1 MASIRPRYD
10 DQGAQTGWQVRITRQ
25 GFPQQNKMFRSK
37 REAETWAASVE
48 SQMLRGAWLDMAE
61 ADSTTLADA
70 LDRYAKEVSSLKKSG
85 KIELYRIGTLKTDK
99 IARLHLSKIR
109 GADLADYR
117 DRRFA
122 AGLSE
127 SSVRLELA
135 ILSNLFT
142 VAMKE
147 WRMEGLR
154 NPVLAVRKPAPGKA
168 RDRRV
173 SPGEEKRLLAEC
185 APSLR
190 SIILFALETGMRKG
204 EIQKL
209 LWKDVDLGKC
219 TAKLFDTKNG
229 EDRTIPLSTR
239 AIAVLKALPRNINGK
254 VFPGADISHT
264 FSSACARSGIEDLR
278 FHDLRHEA
286 TSRLFEKGFNPM
298 EVSAITGHK
307 TLQMLKRYTH
317 LRAEDLAKRMG

>member
-1 MASIRPRYD
+1 MATINSRE
-10 DQGAQTGWQVRITRQ
+10 DQDGITIGWQAIVRKKGYPSQTKTFRTKRDAEAWARLTESAMER
-25 GFPQQNKMFRSK
+25 GLWQNQS
-37 REAETWAASVE
+37 
-48 SQMLRGAWLDMAE
+48 D

-70 LDRYAKEVSSLKKSG
+70 LDRYGREVSSLKKSG

-99 IARLHLSKIR
+99 IAKLHLSRIR
-109 GADLADYR
+109 GADLAEYR
-117 DRRFA
+117 DRRLNV
-122 AGLSE
+122 GLSD

-135 ILSNLFT
+135 ILSNLYT

-154 NPVLAVRKPAPGKA
+154 NPVLSVRKPSPGKA
-168 RDRRV
+168 RDRRL
-173 SPGEEKRLLAEC
+173 SPIEEKKLLGEC
-185 APSLR
+185 TPPLKA
-190 SIILFALETGMRKG
+190 IILFALETGMRRG

-209 LWKDVDLGKC
+209 LWKDVDLIKC
-219 TAKLFDTKNG
+219 TAQLFDTKNG
-229 EDRTIPLSTR
+229 EDRTIPLSSR

-254 VFPGADISHT
+254 VFPGADISHSFT
-264 FSSACARSGIEDLR
+264 AACRRAAIDDLR

-286 TSRLFEKGFNPM
+286 ASRLFEKGFNPM
-298 EVSAITGHK
+298 EAATITGHK

>member
-10 DQGAQTGWQVRITRQ
+10 DLGNATGWQVRITRQ

-37 REAETWAASVE
+37 REAETWATDVE
-48 SQMLRGAWLDMAE
+48 SKMLRGSWLDTAE

-70 LDRYAKEVSSLKKSG
+70 LDRYGREVSALKKSG

-99 IARLHLSKIR
+99 IAKLHLSRIR
-109 GADLADYR
+109 GADLAEYR
-117 DRRFA
+117 DRRLA
-122 AGLSE
+122 AGLSD

-135 ILSNLFT
+135 LISNLFT

-154 NPVLAVRKPAPGKA
+154 NPVLAVRKPSPGKA
-168 RDRRV
+168 RDRRL
-173 SPGEEKRLLAEC
+173 SADEEKRLMGEC
-185 APSLR
+185 APPLKA
-190 SIILFALETGMRKG
+190 IIRFALETGMRRG

-209 LWKDVDLGKC
+209 LWKDVDLGNC

-229 EDRTIPLSTR
+229 EDRTIPLSSR
-239 AIAVLKALPRNINGK
+239 AIAVLKGLPRNINGK
-254 VFPGADISHT
+254 VFPGVDISHS
-264 FSSACARSGIEDLR
+264 FAAACVRASIDDLR

-317 LRAEDLAKRMG
+317 LKAEDLAKRMG

>member
-1 MASIRPRYD
+1 
-10 DQGAQTGWQVRITRQ
+10 
-25 GFPQQNKMFRSK
+25 
-37 REAETWAASVE
+37 
-48 SQMLRGAWLDMAE
+48 MLRGSWLDTAE
-61 ADSTTLADA
+61 ADSTTLAEA
-70 LDRYAKEVSSLKKSG
+70 LERYGKEVSIMKKSG

-99 IARLHLSKIR
+99 IAKLHLSRIR
-109 GADLADYR
+109 GADLAEYR
-117 DRRFA
+117 DRRLA
-122 AGLSE
+122 AGLSD

-135 ILSNLFT
+135 IISNLFT

-154 NPVLAVRKPAPGKA
+154 NPVLAVRKPPPGKA
-168 RDRRV
+168 RDRRFL
-173 SPGEEKRLLAEC
+173 PGEEKNLLAEC

-190 SIILFALETGMRKG
+190 AIVLFALETGMRRG
-204 EIQKL
+204 EIHKL
-209 LWKDVDLGKC
+209 LWKDVDLAKC
-219 TAKLFDTKNG
+219 TARLFDTKNS
-229 EDRTIPLSTR
+229 EDRTIPLSSR
-239 AIAVLKALPRNINGK
+239 ALNVLKGLSRNINGK
-254 VFPGADISHT
+254 VFPGADISHS
-264 FSSACARSGIEDLR
+264 FAAACARGGIEDLR

>member
-10 DQGAQTGWQVRITRQ
+10 DQGNPTGWQVRITRQ

-37 REAETWAASVE
+37 REAEAWATDVE
-48 SQMLRGAWLDMAE
+48 SKMLRGSWLDMAE
-61 ADSTTLADA
+61 ADSTTLSDA
-70 LDRYAKEVSSLKKSG
+70 LDRYGKEVSSLKKSG
-85 KIELYRIGTLKTDK
+85 KIELYRIGTLKADK
-99 IARLHLSKIR
+99 IGRLHLSRIR
-109 GADLADYR
+109 GADLAEYR
-117 DRRFA
+117 DRRLA
-122 AGLSE
+122 AGLSD

-135 ILSNLFT
+135 ILSNLYT

-168 RDRRV
+168 RDRRL
-173 SPGEEKRLLAEC
+173 SLGEEKRLLAEC
-185 APSLR
+185 AQPLEA
-190 SIILFALETGMRKG
+190 IILFALETGMRRG
-204 EIQKL
+204 EIHKL

-219 TAKLFDTKNG
+219 TAQLLDTKNG

-239 AIAVLKALPRNINGK
+239 AIGVLKALPRNINGK
-254 VFPGADISHT
+254 VFPGADISHS
-264 FSSACARSGIEDLR
+264 FAAACTRAGIEDLH

-286 TSRLFEKGFNPM
+286 TSRLFERGFNPM
-298 EVSAITGHK
+298 EVSSITGHK

>member
-1 MASIRPRYD
+1 MATINPRE
-10 DQGAQTGWQVRITRQ
+10 AQDGITSGWQAIVRKKGYPSQSKTFRTKRDAEAWARLTESAMER
-25 GFPQQNKMFRSK
+25 GLWQNQS
-37 REAETWAASVE
+37 
-48 SQMLRGAWLDMAE
+48 D

-70 LDRYAKEVSSLKKSG
+70 LDRYGREVSSLKKSG

-99 IARLHLSKIR
+99 IAKLHLSRIR
-109 GADLADYR
+109 GADLAEYR
-117 DRRFA
+117 DRRLA
-122 AGLSE
+122 AGLSD

-135 ILSNLFT
+135 ILSNLYT

-168 RDRRV
+168 RDRRLL
-173 SPGEEKRLLAEC
+173 PGEEIRLLSEC
-185 APSLR
+185 APLLKAT
-190 SIILFALETGMRKG
+190 ILFALETGMRKG

-229 EDRTIPLSTR
+229 EDRTIPLSGR
-239 AIAVLKALPRNINGK
+239 AIVVLKALPRNINGK
-254 VFPGADISHT
+254 VFPGADISHSFT
-264 FSSACARSGIEDLR
+264 AACKRADIADLH

-286 TSRLFEKGFNPM
+286 TSRFFEKGLNPM
-298 EVSAITGHK
+298 QVGAITGHK

-317 LRAEDLAKRMG
+317 LRAEDLAKLLG

>member
-1 MASIRPRYD
+1 MASIRPRFD
-10 DQGAQTGWQVRITRQ
+10 DQGNQTGWQVRITRQ
-25 GFPQQNKMFRSK
+25 GFPQQNKMFRTK
-37 REAETWAASVE
+37 REAETWAASTE
-48 SQMLRGAWLDMAE
+48 SQMLRGSWLDTAE
-61 ADSTTLADA
+61 ADSTTLSDA
-70 LDRYAKEVSSLKKSG
+70 LGRYAKEVSSLKKSG

-99 IARLHLSKIR
+99 IAKLHLSRIR
-109 GADLADYR
+109 GADLAEYR
-117 DRRFA
+117 DRRLA
-122 AGLSE
+122 AGLSD
-127 SSVRLELA
+127 SAVRLELA
-135 ILSNLFT
+135 ILSHLFT

-154 NPVLAVRKPAPGKA
+154 NPVLGIRKPSPGKA
-168 RDRRV
+168 RDRRL
-173 SPGEEKRLLAEC
+173 SPGEEKRLLDAC
-185 APSLR
+185 APSL
-190 SIILFALETGMRKG
+190 SAIILFALETGMRRG

-209 LWKDVDLGKC
+209 LWKGVDLGKGI
-219 TAKLFDTKNG
+219 AQLYDTKNG
-229 EDRTIPLSTR
+229 DDRVIPLSSR

-254 VFPGADISHT
+254 VFPGADISHSFT
-264 FSSACARSGIEDLR
+264 AACKRAAIDDLR

>member
-1 MASIRPRYD
+1 MATITARK
-10 DQGAQTGWQVRITRQ
+10 DQDGITIGWQAIVRKKGYPSQSRTFRAKRDAEAWARLTESAMER
-25 GFPQQNKMFRSK
+25 GLWQNQS
-37 REAETWAASVE
+37 
-48 SQMLRGAWLDMAE
+48 D
-61 ADSTTLADA
+61 ADSTTLVDA
-70 LDRYAKEVSSLKKSG
+70 LDRYGREVSCLKKSG

-99 IARLHLSKIR
+99 IARLHLSRIR
-109 GADLADYR
+109 GADIAEYR
-117 DRRFA
+117 DRRLA

-135 ILSNLFT
+135 LISNLFT

-168 RDRRV
+168 RDRRLL
-173 SPGEEKRLLAEC
+173 PDEEKRLLAEC
-185 APSLR
+185 APPLKA
-190 SIILFALETGMRKG
+190 IILFALETGMRRG

-219 TAKLFDTKNG
+219 TAKLLDTKNG
-229 EDRTIPLSTR
+229 DDRIVPLSTR
-239 AIAVLKALPRNINGK
+239 AIAILKSLPRNINGK
-254 VFPGADISHT
+254 VFPSADISHS
-264 FSSACARSGIEDLR
+264 FAAACHRAGIEDLR

>member
-10 DQGAQTGWQVRITRQ
+10 DQGAQTGWQVRITRR
-25 GFPQQNKMFRSK
+25 GFPQQNKMFRTK

-48 SQMLRGAWLDMAE
+48 SQMLKGTWLDTTE
-61 ADSTTLADA
+61 ADNTTLADA
-70 LDRYAKEVSSLKKSG
+70 LDRYGREVSCLKKSG

-99 IARLHLSKIR
+99 IAKLHLSRIR
-109 GADLADYR
+109 GADIAEYR
-117 DRRFA
+117 DRRLA

-135 ILSNLFT
+135 LISNLFT

-154 NPVLAVRKPAPGKA
+154 NPVLSVRKPAPGKA
-168 RDRRV
+168 RDRRLL
-173 SPGEEKRLLAEC
+173 PDEEKRLLAEC
-185 APSLR
+185 APPLKA
-190 SIILFALETGMRKG
+190 IILFALETGMRRG

-209 LWKDVDLGKC
+209 LWKDVDLGNR
-219 TAKLFDTKNG
+219 TAKLLDTKNG
-229 EDRTIPLSTR
+229 DDRTIPLSSR
-239 AIAVLKALPRNINGK
+239 AITILKSLPRNINGK
-254 VFPGADISHT
+254 VFPGADISHS
-264 FSSACARSGIEDLR
+264 FAAACKRAGIDDLR

>member
-10 DQGAQTGWQVRITRQ
+10 DQGAQTGWQVRITRK
-25 GFPQQNKMFRSK
+25 GFPQQNKMFRTR

-48 SQMLRGAWLDMAE
+48 SQMLRGSWLDTAE

-70 LDRYAKEVSSLKKSG
+70 LDRYGKEVSSLKKSG
-85 KIELYRIGTLKTDK
+85 KIELYRIGNLKTDK
-99 IARLHLSKIR
+99 IAKLHLSRIR
-109 GADLADYR
+109 GADLAEYR
-117 DRRFA
+117 DRRLA
-122 AGLSE
+122 AGLSD

-135 ILSNLFT
+135 IISNLFT

-154 NPVLAVRKPAPGKA
+154 NPVLAVRKPSPGKA
-168 RDRRV
+168 RDRRLL
-173 SPGEEKRLLAEC
+173 PGEEKRLLERC
-185 APSLR
+185 APPLKA
-190 SIILFALETGMRKG
+190 IILFALETGMRRG

-209 LWKDVDLGKC
+209 HWKDVDLVKC
-219 TAKLFDTKNG
+219 TAQLIDTKNG
-229 EDRTIPLSTR
+229 DDRTIPLSTR
-239 AIAVLKALPRNINGK
+239 AIAVLKGLPRNISGT
-254 VFPGADISHT
+254 VFPGADISHS
-264 FSSACARSGIEDLR
+264 FAAACARAGIEDLR

-298 EVSAITGHK
+298 EVSSITGHK

>member
-1 MASIRPRYD
+1 MASIRPRFD
-10 DQGAQTGWQVRITRQ
+10 DLGNQTGWQVRITRQ

-37 REAETWAASVE
+37 REAETWAASTE
-48 SQMLRGAWLDMAE
+48 SLMLRGSWLDTAE
-61 ADSTTLADA
+61 ADSTTLSDA
-70 LDRYAKEVSSLKKSG
+70 LDRYGKEVSSLKKSG
-85 KIELYRIGTLKTDK
+85 KIESYRIGTLKTDK
-99 IARLHLSKIR
+99 LAKLHLSRIR
-109 GADLADYR
+109 GADLAEYR
-117 DRRFA
+117 DRRLA
-122 AGLSE
+122 AGLSD

-135 ILSNLFT
+135 LISNLFT

-154 NPVLAVRKPAPGKA
+154 NPVLAVRKPSPGKA
-168 RDRRV
+168 RDRRLAV
-173 SPGEEKRLLAEC
+173 DEEKLLLDAC
-185 APSLR
+185 APALSAIVR
-190 SIILFALETGMRKG
+190 FALETGMRRG

-209 LWKDVDLGKC
+209 LWNDVDLIKC
-219 TAKLFDTKNG
+219 TAQLLDTKNG
-229 EDRTIPLSTR
+229 EDRTIPLSRR
-239 AIAVLKALPRNINGK
+239 ATAVLKALPRNINGK
-254 VFPGADISHT
+254 VFPGADISHS
-264 FSSACARSGIEDLR
+264 FAAACARAGINDLR

>member
-10 DQGAQTGWQVRITRQ
+10 DQGNPTGWQVRITRQ

-37 REAETWAASVE
+37 REAEAWATDVE
-48 SQMLRGAWLDMAE
+48 SKMLRGSWLDMAE
-61 ADSTTLADA
+61 ADSTTLSDA
-70 LDRYAKEVSSLKKSG
+70 LDRYGREVSILKKSG

-99 IARLHLSKIR
+99 IGRLYLSRIR
-109 GADLADYR
+109 GADLAEYR
-117 DRRFA
+117 DRRLA
-122 AGLSE
+122 AGLSD

-135 ILSNLFT
+135 IISHLFT

-154 NPVLAVRKPAPGKA
+154 NPVLSVRKPAPGKA
-168 RDRRV
+168 RDRRL
-173 SPGEEKRLLAEC
+173 SLGEEKRLLAEC
-185 APSLR
+185 APPLEA
-190 SIILFALETGMRKG
+190 IILFALETGMRRG
-204 EIQKL
+204 EIHKL

-219 TAKLFDTKNG
+219 TAQLLDTKNG
-229 EDRTIPLSTR
+229 EDRTIPLSSR
-239 AIAVLKALPRNINGK
+239 ALNVLKGLPRNINGK
-254 VFPGADISHT
+254 VFPGADISHS
-264 FSSACARSGIEDLR
+264 FAAACRRAGIEDLH

-286 TSRLFEKGFNPM
+286 TSRLFERGFNPM
-298 EVSAITGHK
+298 EVSSITGHK

>member
-10 DQGAQTGWQVRITRQ
+10 DQGAQTGWQVRITRR
-25 GFPQQNKMFRSK
+25 GFPQQNKMFRTR
-37 REAETWAASVE
+37 REAETWAATVE
-48 SQMLRGAWLDMAE
+48 SQMLRGSWLDTAE

-70 LDRYAKEVSSLKKSG
+70 LDRYGREVSILKKSG
-85 KIELYRIGTLKTDK
+85 KIELYRIGNLKDDK
-99 IARLHLSKIR
+99 IAKLYLSRIR

-117 DRRFA
+117 DRRLA
-122 AGLSE
+122 AGLSD

-135 ILSNLFT
+135 IISNLFT

-154 NPVLAVRKPAPGKA
+154 NPVLAVRKPPPGKA
-168 RDRRV
+168 RDRRL

-185 APSLR
+185 SDNLR
-190 SIILFALETGMRKG
+190 SIVLFALETGTRRG
-204 EIQKL
+204 ELLKL

-229 EDRTIPLSTR
+229 EDRTIPLSSR
-239 AIAVLKALPRNINGK
+239 AIAILKALPRNIDGK
-254 VFPGADISHT
+254 VFAADISHS
-264 FSSACARSGIEDLR
+264 FAAACARADIEDLH